1 MQAIQMLQLNNR
13 FVLLSITEQQKR
25 EQETPE
31 ETIDMTYPVEG
42 GSDET
47 DLKQQ
52 NDSGDTIQPKDIKT
66 GDLEEWGSAKPV
78 YAGTDGVKRRYS
90 SQIVSYKNKL

>member
-1 MQAIQMLQLNNR
+1 VVKKEKYMVIFC
-13 FVLLSITEQQKR
+13 FVLLLITEQQKR

-52 NDSGDTIQPKDIKT
+52 NDSGDTRCGGGVWD
-66 GDLEEWGSAKPV
+66 
-78 YAGTDGVKRRYS
+78 AG
-90 SQIVSYKNKL
+90 

>member
-31 ETIDMTYPVEG
+31 ETIDMTV
-42 GSDET
+42 
-47 DLKQQ
+47 LLALR
-52 NDSGDTIQPKDIKT
+52 NH
-66 GDLEEWGSAKPV
+66 
-78 YAGTDGVKRRYS
+78 KR
-90 SQIVSYKNKL
+90 QAD